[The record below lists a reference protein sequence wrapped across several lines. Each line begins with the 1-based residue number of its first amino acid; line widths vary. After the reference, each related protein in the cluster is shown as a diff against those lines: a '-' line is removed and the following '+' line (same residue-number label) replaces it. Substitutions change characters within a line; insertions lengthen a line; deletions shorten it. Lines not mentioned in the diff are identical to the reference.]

1 MTTQHHFRSIRPLR
15 IAGFL
20 MALGTMALSACSSV
34 HTEITPDSKVQK
46 KVHWTFKRNAVTL
59 DVSADLDLNL
69 ADKRPH
75 TLVVG
80 VMELR
85 DPNAFLPL
93 VQDPDRAME
102 TLAAGKKRAGV
113 LEVWRF
119 IVPPGAHQK
128 LTVDRMRN
136 AMYLGVIAGYSD
148 YSSKHDIL
156 LRPLPVRV
164 KRSGIIFRSNHYSP
178 ALTLSTV
185 RLGSRHLLGV
195 TVLDPLSDKKAKK
208 DKKEISQMP
217 GEVSLAIRPL

>member
-34 HTEITPDSKVQK
+34 HTEITPASKVQK

-102 TLAAGKKRAGV
+102 TLAAGKKRTGILAM
-113 LEVWRF
+113 WRF
-119 IVPPGAHQK
+119 IIPPGAHQL
-128 LTVDRMRN
+128 LTVDRMNHAR
-136 AMYLGVIAGYSD
+136 YLGVIAGYSE
-148 YSSKHDIL
+148 YSSKQDIL
-156 LRPLPVRV
+156 LRPLPVTVR
-164 KRSGIIFRSNHYSP
+164 RSGVIFRENHYRP
-178 ALTLSTV
+178 APTQVSIW
-185 RLGSRHLLGV
+185 LGSRHLLGMAI
-195 TVLDPLSDKKAKK
+195 LDPQTKTKRSSPKAPRNG
-208 DKKEISQMP
+208 SP
-217 GEVSLAIRPL
+217 H

>member
-1 MTTQHHFRSIRPLR
+1 MAILSIFSRSGQGKQWIIL
-15 IAGFL
+15 AGIL
-20 MALGTMALSACSSV
+20 LLSSCSSIHV
-34 HTEITPDSKVQK
+34 DTSPSDAIRQKVR
-46 KVHWTFKRNAVTL
+46 WSFEKRSVVI
-59 DVSADLDLNL
+59 DVSADPDLNRS
-69 ADKRPH
+69 DQRPH
-75 TLVVG
+75 TLVLG
-80 VMELR
+80 ILELQ
-85 DPNAFLPL
+85 DPNGFLPMA
-93 VQDPDRAME
+93 QDPDRAME